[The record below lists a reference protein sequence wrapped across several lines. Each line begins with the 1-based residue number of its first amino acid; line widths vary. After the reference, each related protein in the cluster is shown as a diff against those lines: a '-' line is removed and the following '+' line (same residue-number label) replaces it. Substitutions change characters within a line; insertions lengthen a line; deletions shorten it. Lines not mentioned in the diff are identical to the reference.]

1 MCQSIGFCWQIVLLA
16 KEVLLLYPI
25 SLNLLVRGNDTQ
37 IPNNPKCLHFLL
49 NYFQQRQQHPQPRTA
64 DITKR
69 KYDLLPCLGPIVR
82 KKLNEIFSAI
92 FRSLQEKRKPTC
104 WYLQN
109 MNILD
114 LLPRCS
120 SYFKVHSEVFP
131 ASSKYPLP
139 ISLLSNHNIQSGAP
153 PRLFSDEHFKGITP
167 PTPFSCRVLE

>member
-1 MCQSIGFCWQIVLLA
+1 MCHSVGFCWQIVLFV

-25 SLNLLVRGNDTQ
+25 PLNLLVRGNDTQ

-49 NYFQQRQQHPQPRTA
+49 NYFQQRRQHPNPELPILLKEIWPVAMFGTDREKEIKRNLFW
-64 DITKR
+64 DI
-69 KYDLLPCLGPIVR
+69 PIYW
-82 KKLNEIFSAI
+82 KKHMSE
-92 FRSLQEKRKPTC
+92 QEFP
-104 WYLQN
+104 W
-109 MNILD
+109 D

-153 PRLFSDEHFKGITP
+153 PRLFSDEHLKGITP
-167 PTPFSCRVLE
+167 PTPFSCRVLEEIK